1 MELTLFV
8 EHQCNLR
15 CTYCYTGE
23 KFNRPMDADTMRRA
37 VDLAL
42 RQPLAHLDV
51 SFFGGEPLLRRELVR
66 QTVAY
71 AEQSVAA
78 MQGRQP
84 TLRFLMNTNATLLD
98 DDAADMM
105 APPRAW
111 TVFVSLDGPR
121 QVHDKHRVHASGK
134 GSFDDVTAGLERL
147 KSRKI
152 PFQVVGVVSAT
163 TARAL
168 GETVKTLAPWEA
180 SKVIL
185 APNFR
190 DEWTEDT
197 IGELRAGLRDAG
209 EYWMELFRAGKAL
222 TLEPLHTKIL
232 THLKGGIPCP
242 SRCMMGG
249 SEFCV
254 TPSGRIYP
262 CAQMVGEDTA
272 DELVI
277 GTLDTGLV
285 PERMAELQRA
295 KDRVETT
302 CEPCAIR
309 DRCQSHCGCR
319 HVALSGKLGEITA
332 TLCEIE
338 AAFIEAADHV
348 AETLFEEKC
357 ETFLDYYY
365 RKPWV
370 ASRGGVLT
378 QLRKSRDE
386 SSA

>member
-8 EHQCNLR
+8 DHQCNLR

-23 KFNRPMDADTMRRA
+23 KFTRAMGSDTMRRA

-42 RQPLAHLDV
+42 EQPMTHLDV
-51 SFFGGEPLLRRELVR
+51 SFFGGEPLLRRDLVLE
-66 QTVAY
+66 TISY
-71 AEQSVAA
+71 AEQAVRALN
-78 MQGRQP
+78 GRKP

-98 DDAADMM
+98 DETADIM
-105 APPRAW
+105 APPRSW
-111 TVFVSLDGPR
+111 TVFVSLDGAR
-121 QVHDKHRVHASGK
+121 EVHDRHRIHASGK
-134 GSFDDVTAGLERL
+134 GSFDDVVAGLERL
-147 KSRKI
+147 RARKI
-152 PFQVVGVVSAT
+152 PFQLVGVVSTT
-163 TARAL
+163 TAAHL
-168 GETVKTLAPWEA
+168 GETVRTLAPMGA
-180 SKVIL
+180 TKVIL

-190 DEWTEDT
+190 DEWTEESIET
-197 IGELRAGLRDAG
+197 LRGGLRDAG
-209 EYWMELFRAGKAL
+209 AVWMELFRAGTTLA
-222 TLEPLHTKIL
+222 LEPLHTKIL

-254 TPSGRIYP
+254 TPAERIYP

-277 GTLDTGLV
+277 GTLDTGLL
-285 PERMAELQRA
+285 PERISELQTA

-302 CEPCAIR
+302 CAPCAIR

-332 TLCEIE
+332 TLCEVE
-338 AAFIEAADHV
+338 SAFIEAADQV
-348 AETLFEEKC
+348 AETLFQESC
-357 ETFLDYYY
+357 QTFLDFYY
-365 RKPWV
+365 KKSWV

-378 QLRKSRDE
+378 QLRRSKDE
-386 SSA
+386 